1 MSDLPLV
8 PDPPADDAVID
19 SLIASEPH
27 HLPSPDYILRCQ
39 RRSIHLTHRQDS
51 INWILSAHAHYGFK
65 PATAI
70 LSVNYFDRFLSSASL
85 PGNNIWAFQLLSVT
99 CLSLAA
105 KMEELHIPSL
115 LDLQVSEP
123 RFIFESK
130 TIQNMELLVMA
141 NLNWRLRS
149 ITPFDFLHYFI
160 FKIPVSCRPDNDDPH
175 GSFRS
180 ACSDLIVSTTRV
192 IDFLRFPSSVI
203 AAAAVMVAAGGVDV
217 PESFY
222 EKVNKEMVG
231 SCHQLMEEFL
241 VDTCP
246 SANQIKMK
254 LRIAEQSRA
263 QPPSSPDRVL
273 DAAAC
278 VSCYTCS
285 NDGGRIPPSGDG
297 SFGNNV
303 SQAEPPNK
311 RLRSFVHEEQ
321 P

>member
-1 MSDLPLV
+1 MSDLPPI

-27 HLPSPDYILRCQ
+27 HRPSPDYFLRCQ
-39 RRSIHLTHRQDS
+39 HRSIHRQDS

-70 LSVNYFDRFLSSASL
+70 LSVNYLDRFLSSASL
-85 PGNNIWAFQLLSVT
+85 PGNNIWAFQLLSVA

-130 TIQNMELLVMA
+130 TVQSMELLVMA

-149 ITPFDFLHYFI
+149 VTPFDFLHYFI
-160 FKIPVSCRPDNDDPH
+160 YQLPVSCRPDNDDPH
-175 GSFRS
+175 GCFRS

-192 IDFLRFPSSVI
+192 IDFLRYPPSVI
-203 AAAAVMVAAGGVDV
+203 AAAAVIAAAGGVDL

-222 EKVNKEMVG
+222 KKVNKEMVG
-231 SCHQLMEEFL
+231 SCHQLMDEFL

-246 SANQIKMK
+246 SPDQSKMK
-254 LRIAEQSRA
+254 LRRTDQSRQ
-263 QPPSSPDRVL
+263 QPPPSPDRVL

-285 NDGGRIPPSGDG
+285 NDGGVFGPVSPSGNG
-297 SFGNNV
+297 SLENL

-311 RLRSFVHEEQ
+311 RLRSFVQEEQ
-321 P
+321 